1 MNCRDVID
9 GCTHEHLAIWYVF
22 HRWTASEQFFP
33 RDMTNSKEKQEL
45 HDNIVAAASGDETA
59 WRFLVD
65 AYSNRVF
72 ALIRSK
78 CGNEELAEEI
88 TQSTFCTIAQKL
100 PTYEETGKFEAW
112 LFRIAMNRMRD
123 EMRRRKRHAVPM
135 ENEMIGALSAGV
147 SDVRDDEEMEVAV
160 QRLRA
165 AVRQLSSSDQ
175 DIIHMRHSAGM
186 SYKQIAEVLGEPL
199 GTVLARQHRA
209 LKKLKSLMD
218 SENYLQNSGK
228 KRAIDCEEDR

>member
-1 MNCRDVID
+1 MSNPQD
-9 GCTHEHLAIWYVF
+9 
-22 HRWTASEQFFP
+22 
-33 RDMTNSKEKQEL
+33 KQEL
-45 HDNIVAAASGDETA
+45 HNHIVAAAEGDENS

-65 AYSNRVF
+65 AYSHRVF

-100 PTYEETGKFEAW
+100 AGYTETGKFEAW
-112 LFRIAMNRMRD
+112 IFRIAMNRMRD

-135 ENEMIGALSAGV
+135 ENEMIGVFSKGV
-147 SDVRDDEEMEVAV
+147 SDDLNDEEGVKVIE
-160 QRLRA
+160 RLRA

-175 DIIHMRHSAGM
+175 DIIYMRHSAGM
-186 SYKQIAEVLGEPL
+186 SYKQIADVLGEPL

-209 LKKLKSLMD
+209 LGKLRSIMD
-218 SENYLQNSGK
+218 CDGYLEKNTNKG
-228 KRAIDCEEDR
+228 AIDN

>member
-1 MNCRDVID
+1 MGFISLHYFKVSN
-9 GCTHEHLAIWYVF
+9 H
-22 HRWTASEQFFP
+22 Q

-45 HDNIVAAASGDETA
+45 HENILAAASGDEVA

-65 AYSNRVF
+65 AYSHRIF

-78 CGNEELAEEI
+78 CGNEDLAEEI

-100 PTYEETGKFEAW
+100 ATYTETGKFEAW
-112 LFRIAMNRMRD
+112 IFRIAMNRMRD

-135 ENEMIGALSAGV
+135 ENEMIGVLAPGITDA
-147 SDVRDDEEMEVAV
+147 DTDEDMVKAV
-160 QRLRA
+160 QRLRT

-186 SYKQIAEVLGEPL
+186 SYKQIADVLGEPL

-209 LKKLKSLMD
+209 LGKLRSLMD
-218 SENYLQNSGK
+218 CDGYLQNNSNK
-228 KRAIDCEEDR
+228 TAIDGEMGR